1 MGLRIQILGIAIA
14 WSFICA
20 NVAAQAYPSRALRL
34 IVPAA
39 PGGPL
44 EAVVRPLAEAMTANM
59 GQPFVI
65 DNRPGANG
73 IIGMEACARAV
84 PDGYAL
90 CASTIAMIS
99 VNPWLY
105 AKLPYQPKR
114 DLAPIAPLVAIEDV
128 VVATSNTAFAS
139 FDEMINAARSRPG
152 TLNWGSPGIGSIP
165 HLRLGAIRQW
175 KNVDIAHVPY
185 NTAPAVV
192 QALLAGDVQLTV
204 LAAGSVL
211 PQIRAGKL
219 RALATGSRILANVP
233 TMREL
238 GMDLNVESWFGLFAP
253 AATPSEA
260 IARLNLEARRV
271 LSSDA
276 FRSKV
281 LEPQGFRLLDE
292 TPAGFAAMLSQ
303 ERASLGRIIRSSG
316 IKVE

>member
-1 MGLRIQILGIAIA
+1 MGMRIQILGVATA
-14 WSFICA
+14 CSLLCA
-20 NVAAQAYPSRALRL
+20 NVAAQAYPSRPLRL
-34 IVPAA
+34 IVPTA

-44 EAVVRPLAEAMTANM
+44 EAVVRPLAEAMTASM

-65 DNRPGANG
+65 DNRAGANG
-73 IIGMEACARAV
+73 IIGMEACAKAQ

-105 AKLPYQPKR
+105 AKLPYQPER

-128 VVATSNTAFAS
+128 AVAAPNAGFTS
-139 FDEMINAARSRPG
+139 FDEMINAARGRPG
-152 TLNWGSPGIGSIP
+152 MLNWGSPGIGSIP
-165 HLRLGAIRQW
+165 HLRLGVIRQW
-175 KNVDIAHVPY
+175 KNVDITHVPY

-303 ERASLGRIIRSSG
+303 ERASLGRMIRSSG